1 MPLNDLTLLTSTD
14 QISVFYFLNPFI
26 SFLAQSI
33 TQLAQSLKAIL
44 LSTTNEGVMAKAVSA
59 FDHLLADTTFKY
71 HRDVDRIFRT
81 MLDEMVE
88 ALRGFVD
95 GFDAPGS
102 SQVARPKRRES
113 TPGSAAFVDGA
124 APGSAPLVLCLTR
137 LFSLTRYF
145 DLNLLDDTLVDL
157 ALKVLETRVDGLV
170 QVVGPRSAHFAS
182 QLTARLLCYRMNE
195 FTIEKGADDA
205 KTMDDDEQY
214 DVRPG
219 EEEQADENSDDEML
233 DSQATRRSRRASQK
247 RKTATMEDS
256 EADDDVAATPS
267 KRKGKKSNNAGNK
280 LYGAVFIP
288 RVPTSAEVAAISK
301 KVHHAIDMCHQLLS
315 RTVDDSDLEDLA
327 SYGAMLS
334 LGHLLSTFCPSL
346 SKTVLKDLAYECSK
360 DLEEEM
366 WTAFEAEME
375 RVPQEDDEAEVE
387 RRILVVLNFYYRLSA
402 IGVFARSSEVE
413 CAKRCIAQLKS
424 PHGFVSR
431 SARQILNE
439 LRASAFETAL
449 KYGTLISETLKYV
462 YDLAPATDK
471 TDRDDAQRHQEVV
484 SLAKQLAK
492 SFPPGNTAL
501 GTEACKIVLD
511 SLVKHIIRRNDEE
524 WQLLAWSCAPFVSKL
539 SPAAARKLLEDWSGS
554 VDHQVQNNAEAE
566 VKETYEELKNLL
578 KHRASGRRPAKQVQ
592 EDDDGDNLDGSIAES
607 ITKRTPKKSV
617 VKSTP
622 SKRTSNADDG
632 DDEDFHGGANRTPKQ
647 TPKKTPKKSAAAET
661 PRRSSRASTTTAIHQ
676 GAAAVD
682 TASVTEDSE
691 MAHTEESESV
701 QGTDEPRT
709 ARSEMVSTAK
719 MTMDVAESE
728 EEEGATPSAARGSRK
743 GANAKSKQ
751 SQGSSGQIG
760 ESEDEDDMS
769 QASVEINMDQYLE
782 PPAARTKRG
791 RASMLSQSSQA
802 SATAAKEDDED
813 TASDSDSIMKHTPVP
828 KKRAGRK

>member
-1 MPLNDLTLLTSTD
+1 MT
-14 QISVFYFLNPFI
+14 
-26 SFLAQSI
+26 
-33 TQLAQSLKAIL
+33 
-44 LSTTNEGVMAKAVSA
+44 KAVSA
-59 FDHLLADTTFKY
+59 FDHLLADSTFKY
-71 HRDVDRIFRT
+71 HRDVDRVFRT

-88 ALRGFVD
+88 SLRGFVD

-102 SQVARPKRRES
+102 SQVTRPKRRES

-182 QLTARLLCYRMNE
+182 QLAARLLCYRVNE
-195 FTIEKGADDA
+195 FTIEKGAEDA
-205 KTMDDDEQY
+205 KTMDEDDQY

-219 EEEQADENSDDEML
+219 DEEQADENSDDEML
-233 DSQATRRSRRASQK
+233 DTQASRRSRRGSQK
-247 RKTATMEDS
+247 KKAATMEVSD
-256 EADDDVAATPS
+256 AGDDAAATPS
-267 KRKGKKSNNAGNK
+267 KRKGKKANDNKNK
-280 LYGAVFIP
+280 LYGAIFIP
-288 RVPTSAEVAAISK
+288 RVPSSAEVAAISK

-315 RTVDDSDLEDLA
+315 RTVDDSDLDDLA
-327 SYGAMLS
+327 SYGAMLA

-346 SKTVLKDLAYECSK
+346 SKTVLKDLAYECPK

-387 RRILVVLNFYYRLSA
+387 RRTLVVLNFYYRLSA
-402 IGVFARSSEVE
+402 IGVFGRSTDVE

-439 LRASAFETAL
+439 LRASTFETAL
-449 KYGTLISETLKYV
+449 KYGTLVSETLKYV
-462 YDLAPATDK
+462 YELAPATDK

-492 SFPPGNTAL
+492 SFPPGNTTL

-511 SLVKHIIRRNDEE
+511 ALVKHIIRRDDEE

-578 KHRASGRRPAKQVQ
+578 KHRASGRRPAKPVQ
-592 EDDDGDNLDGSIAES
+592 EDDDADNMDASISES
-607 ITKRTPKKSV
+607 ITNKRTPKKTAKASA
-617 VKSTP
+617 
-622 SKRTSNADDG
+622 SKRTSNAAE
-632 DDEDFHGGANRTPKQ
+632 DDEEEEFTAKNRTPKQ
-647 TPKKTPKKSAAAET
+647 TPKKTPKKSAATET
-661 PRRSSRASTTTAIHQ
+661 TPQRRSSRASTTTPIHQ
-676 GAAAVD
+676 GAAAGD
-682 TASVTEDSE
+682 AASVTEDSE
-691 MAHTEESESV
+691 MAHTEDSESV
-701 QGTDEPRT
+701 QAADDTAPHT
-709 ARSEMVSTAK
+709 AVSARSEMVSTAK
-719 MTMDVAESE
+719 MSMDVDESAGE
-728 EEEGATPSAARGSRK
+728 EEVTPSKSAATRGSRK
-743 GANAKSKQ
+743 SATKKTKS
-751 SQGSSGQIG
+751 SQGSSGQVG
-760 ESEDEDDMS
+760 ESEDEDDQIPLS
-769 QASVEINMDQYLE
+769 QSSVEIDMDQFLE
-782 PPAARTKRG
+782 PPATRPKRG
-791 RASMLSQSSQA
+791 RASVLSQSSQA
-802 SATAAKEDDED
+802 SATAAKDDGED
-813 TASDSDSIMKHTPVP
+813 TDSDSDSIMKHTPVP